1 MEATRRAARVARRVG
16 FARRHCLFLLDFEM
30 RRMIVYLLAASAT
43 RSVIV
48 FPAGTWWLARG
59 HSAVV
64 AAPP

>member
-1 MEATRRAARVARRVG
+1 
-16 FARRHCLFLLDFEM
+16 M

-43 RSVIV
+43 RSGIV

-64 AAPP
+64 SAPP